1 MKSHRLL
8 ALTAVLLILA
18 EAFCEEISPSEDT
31 SLWLASNQSQER
43 ELKGNSVRDLL
54 RRMVR
59 KPRPE
64 KFYALMGRRSLGNKP
79 MSQKQPQLDDGFVAL
94 MGKRSSAVGSPSE
107 YKVVQDFVQE
117 H

>member
-18 EAFCEEISPSEDT
+18 EVFCEEISPSEDT

-43 ELKGNSVRDLL
+43 QLRENSVRDLL

-64 KFYALMGRRSLGNKP
+64 KFYGLMGRRSLGSKP
-79 MSQKQPQLDDGFVAL
+79 MSQKRLKLGRFVGL

-107 YKVVQDFVQE
+107 YKVVQDFVQG